1 MSKQQKIKKA
11 FYIYFKI
18 EESDQQNYHITKFKP
33 KLEYLIR
40 QENNKQKHM
49 ENINKS
55 NWELKKKRKRLKNIE
70 QKILLLRT
78 F

>member
-18 EESDQQNYHITKFKP
+18 EESDQQNYHIKQFKP

-40 QENNKQKHM
+40 QENKKQKNI

-55 NWELKKKRKRLKNIE
+55 NWELKKRERD
-70 QKILLLRT
+70 LRT
-78 F
+78 LSRRFYY